1 MGTDTAS
8 AKTKQELLT
17 QHTLPK
23 MEPMQTSKRKLM
35 PVLLFHT
42 ELFRP
47 SSASLH
53 QSNPDTM
60 LETLITRNTE
70 GGKFNLPSHT
80 DISGQLQIT
89 ATANQAKDSTQVTTR
104 GKPAHEESP
113 LIANKVTGE
122 EDLSPAYQRAAD
134 SS

>member
-1 MGTDTAS
+1 
-8 AKTKQELLT
+8 
-17 QHTLPK
+17 
-23 MEPMQTSKRKLM
+23 M

-42 ELFRP
+42 ELLRP

-53 QSNPDTM
+53 HSNPDTM
-60 LETLITRNTE
+60 LETLITRNIE

-113 LIANKVTGE
+113 LIAKKVTGE

-134 SS
+134 IAVEVSSLLQRWVR